1 MHTFNQKEAL
11 LILSGIASEA
21 SNKNK
26 PTLDPLLYNQIFESF
41 MNRTV
46 KNYDIVL
53 LSYSQLA
60 TIVWSFSI
68 TKILPEKNIQFWN

>member
-46 KNYDIVL
+46 KN
-53 LSYSQLA
+53 
-60 TIVWSFSI
+60 
-68 TKILPEKNIQFWN
+68 